1 MADAYIE
8 DDYNPKKRN
17 RRPRKR
23 PRWPFV
29 ILGFLIGFITLP
41 ALISLT
47 VLLIVNRPV
56 EKTVNTIDKITNVGL
71 YEMLFGTEGENGE
84 DGKLGYLD
92 DRYGEMKLKD
102 ALGDIV
108 DIAQKGNQ
116 LTFNDLATISPQVE
130 KAVDEL
136 VQAAEEKSIILDK
149 MELMATPLSGFSDLL
164 MDEVKE
170 IQLGEVLLAVK
181 PDIFED
187 ESTGAILKNLFF
199 GRAEINYTESDGVI
213 EMLPITYTYDAQT
226 DTFVCVDET
235 VYKYNGEVWETEDGG
250 YISKSGDAFA
260 FYSSYGD
267 LLYQLQPSE
276 NKSMTFYTAVTVNS
290 EGIIEYVKQQSLAL
304 GSFMGDGDP
313 MAIIGKLELGVLL
326 GINSQEAAE
335 SDNNNMLVALAYG
348 TYGVDYTFENG
359 KVTPVLGGKD
369 FTTLG
374 DLMGSPDEVL
384 NNVQLGAMLGIKTR
398 TDAEKDGNEML
409 VALAY
414 GTYGIDF
421 EYDLDGTIIPKDGGR
436 EFTTLGALINEPN
449 DILNGIQL
457 GSLLGISTRAEAE
470 KDGNEMLVALAYGT
484 YGVDFEYDAQDNV
497 IPMSGGKE
505 FTTLGSLIENPND
518 VLNSIQLGSMLGIT
532 TRTEAEKDGNEML
545 VALAYGT
552 YGVDFEYDIN
562 GNIIAKDGGKDF
574 TTLGELINHS
584 DQILDG
590 IQLGALL
597 GIKTRADVDSGE
609 HDMMIAIAYG
619 TYDVDFEY
627 DADDNIIPKA
637 GGEPFTT
644 LGELLDSP
652 DAVLQGV
659 QVGALLGITTKED
672 VEKSDSLMVSLAYGT
687 YDVDFEYDSNNK
699 IVAKA
704 GGKPFTTVATLMDP
718 DEVNTILEDIPLST
732 IFTVDIFDPNA
743 DALTVSLIY
752 GTAGKHYVIA
762 EENGEKYIDWQID
775 PDTGAPYSERTFGD
789 IRQGNLTDFVN
800 DLKVG
805 DVFELTATSP
815 KLLVAI
821 QDWYVSDLG
830 KQEKINSLQLKD
842 VIDVGTEGVLAEM
855 GEWQIGEISESKI
868 KSIKLSS
875 VLNVNAGDTGLIA
888 SLANKKDDAGNPWT
902 IGHLTEANVQNLT
915 VGEVL
920 PSALGADAETDFFA
934 ALKDAK
940 IGDLNATY
948 IKEQLTIGQVL
959 GIKTTDE
966 GILATFANYKV
977 GDFTEGALKSELTIG
992 DVIDADAHP
1001 ILGKLANTP
1010 LDQVDNA
1017 AIENALNDLQLSEVI
1032 EIDHPLF
1039 KYMATKK
1046 LGEIDATFIDGIK
1059 VKDALGIESTT
1070 DPILTQIMDLKLGD
1084 LKDSTLLKD
1093 KITNLQLNQLLE
1105 VSGIPVLEQ
1114 LGSYKLNELDEETI
1128 NELKICEILGIE
1140 DPDSDFYFKHLKTS
1154 TIGTMV
1160 SDIDNLTV
1168 VQLFEDTMEYDEHG
1182 NITGT
1187 WKYLLTWNWD
1197 DTVADAPN
1205 KDYVAPDKYKVSDM
1219 AAMIENMHNN
1229 IEHATLWD
1237 LHDDKLAAH
1246 LDEETL
1252 NAELVYRI
1260 AGVDFS
1266 TQVKAITGI
1275 TTIVDADDN
1284 GTIDNATVGDLNV
1297 LQVSQYLS
1305 LVLNAIQGNISGVL

>member
-213 EMLPITYTYDAQT
+213 EMLPITYTYDDQT

-304 GSFMGDGDP
+304 GSFMGGGDP

-398 TDAEKDGNEML
+398 TD
-409 VALAY
+409 
-414 GTYGIDF
+414 
-421 EYDLDGTIIPKDGGR
+421 
-436 EFTTLGALINEPN
+436 
-449 DILNGIQL
+449 
-457 GSLLGISTRAEAE
+457 
-470 KDGNEMLVALAYGT
+470 
-484 YGVDFEYDAQDNV
+484 
-497 IPMSGGKE
+497 
-505 FTTLGSLIENPND
+505 
-518 VLNSIQLGSMLGIT
+518 
-532 TRTEAEKDGNEML
+532 AEKDGNEML

-789 IRQGNLTDFVN
+789 IRKGNLTEFVN

-1001 ILGKLANTP
+1001 ILGKLASTP

-1182 NITGT
+1182 NIAGT
-1187 WKYLLTWNWD
+1187 WKYLLTHNRD
-1197 DTVADAPN
+1197 ESVENPPN

-1229 IEHATLWD
+1229 IEEATLWD

-1246 LDEETL
+1246 LDEDTL
-1252 NAELVYRI
+1252 DSPLVYKI
-1260 AGVDFS
+1260 VGVSFKTDIEQLLGK
-1266 TQVKAITGI
+1266 TIT
-1275 TTIVDADDN
+1275 DADND
-1284 GTIDNATVGDLNV
+1284 GEIDDMTVGDLDV
-1297 LQVSQYLS
+1297 LQVAEYLS
-1305 LVLNAIQGNISGVL
+1305 LVLDAIHDTI